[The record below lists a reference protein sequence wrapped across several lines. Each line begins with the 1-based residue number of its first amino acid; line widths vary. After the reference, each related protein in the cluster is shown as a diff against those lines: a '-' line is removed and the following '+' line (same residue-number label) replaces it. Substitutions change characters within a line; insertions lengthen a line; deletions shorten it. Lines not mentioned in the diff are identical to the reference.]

1 MAASTPTPDPW
12 GGPGW
17 HTPVPADHPATPLL
31 SARAVRARS
40 HAVLD
45 HVAAGRSP
53 HWRWAPERLAATVAA
68 VVETTRASYPDLRV
82 PVHSRWRH
90 FEAGGVDRWAA
101 LAGAGPHPSPPPL
114 GEGARPE
121 FLAAAPGLLPPAGG
135 GREGGLRSPPT
146 LLGEAQRLE
155 RARVRIDLVIPS
167 VLLDAGAGAAWHYD
181 DAAHGQRLSRSEGL
195 GVASFDWF
203 ARGGWSADPT
213 APLRTDAAAL
223 AAVTPDALAGAFQV
237 GADNP
242 LVGLDGRAALLR
254 RLGEVMAATPA
265 VFGVPARLGNMLD
278 FLLKQAEGDR
288 IDADVVL
295 GTLLRALGP
304 VWPGRLALEGVNLGD
319 CWHHPATADGWMP
332 FHKLTQWLTYS
343 LLEPLADA
351 GLRVTG
357 LDALTGLPEYR
368 NGGLLLDTGLLVPAT
383 GALPTAL
390 RSVDDPAIV
399 EWRAVTV
406 AALDLIA
413 DGVRAAL
420 GLSAEA
426 FPLACVLEGG
436 TWATGRRLAA
446 ARRPGGAPP
455 LNIASDGT
463 VF

>member
-1 MAASTPTPDPW
+1 MAASIPKPDRW

-53 HWRWAPERLAATVAA
+53 HWRWEPSRLAATVAA

-90 FEAGGVDRWAA
+90 FEAGGADRWAA
-101 LAGAGPHPSPPPL
+101 LADAAG
-114 GEGARPE
+114 
-121 FLAAAPGLLPPAGG
+121 LA
-135 GREGGLRSPPT
+135 
-146 LLGEAQRLE
+146 GEAQRLE

-203 ARGGWSADPT
+203 ARGGWSADLAT
-213 APLRTDAAAL
+213 PLRTDAAAL

-278 FLLKQAEGDR
+278 FLLMQADGDR

-304 VWPGRLALEGVNLGD
+304 VWPGRLSLEGVNLGD

-351 GLRVTG
+351 GLHVTG

-368 NGGLLLDTGLLVPAT
+368 NGGLLLDTGLLVPAS
-383 GALPTAL
+383 GALPTVL
-390 RSVDDPAIV
+390 LSVDDPAIV

-413 DGVRAAL
+413 DGVRATL

>member
-1 MAASTPTPDPW
+1 MAASIPTPDRW
-12 GGPGW
+12 GGPCW

-53 HWRWAPERLAATVAA
+53 HWRWEPSRLAATVAA

-101 LAGAGPHPSPPPL
+101 LADAAGLAGA
-114 GEGARPE
+114 
-121 FLAAAPGLLPPAGG
+121 
-135 GREGGLRSPPT
+135 
-146 LLGEAQRLE
+146 AQRLE

-203 ARGGWSADPT
+203 ARGGWSADAA

-237 GADNP
+237 GADNT

-278 FLLKQAEGDR
+278 FLLMQAEGDR

-304 VWPGRLALEGVNLGD
+304 VWPGRLSLEGVNLGD
-319 CWHHPATADGWMP
+319 CWHHSATADGWMP

-351 GLRVTG
+351 GLHVTG

-368 NGGLLLDTGLLVPAT
+368 NGGLLLDTGLLVPAS
-383 GALPTAL
+383 GALPTVL
-390 RSVDDPAIV
+390 LSVDDPAIV

-413 DGVRAAL
+413 EGVRATL

>member
-1 MAASTPTPDPW
+1 MAASIPTPDRW

-45 HVAAGRSP
+45 HVTAGRSP
-53 HWRWAPERLAATVAA
+53 HWRWEPSRLAATVAA

-90 FEAGGVDRWAA
+90 FEAGGADRWAA
-101 LAGAGPHPSPPPL
+101 LADAAGLAGA
-114 GEGARPE
+114 
-121 FLAAAPGLLPPAGG
+121 
-135 GREGGLRSPPT
+135 
-146 LLGEAQRLE
+146 AQRLE

-203 ARGGWSADPT
+203 ARGGWSADAK

-265 VFGVPARLGNMLD
+265 VFGAPARLGNMLD
-278 FLLKQAEGDR
+278 FLLMQAEGDR

-304 VWPGRLALEGVNLGD
+304 VWPGRLSLEGVNLGD

-351 GLRVTG
+351 GLSVTG

-383 GALPTAL
+383 GALPTL
-390 RSVDDPAIV
+390 LLSVDDPAIV

-413 DGVRAAL
+413 DGVRATL

>member
-45 HVAAGRSP
+45 HVAAGRSL
-53 HWRWAPERLAATVAA
+53 HWRWAPERLADTVAA
-68 VVETTRASYPDLRV
+68 VVETTRAAYPDLRV

-90 FEAGGVDRWAA
+90 FEAGGADRWAA
-101 LAGAGPHPSPPPL
+101 LADAAG
-114 GEGARPE
+114 
-121 FLAAAPGLLPPAGG
+121 LA
-135 GREGGLRSPPT
+135 
-146 LLGEAQRLE
+146 GEAQRLE

-167 VLLDAGAGAAWHYD
+167 VLLDAGAGAAWRYD

-203 ARGGWSADPT
+203 ARGGWSADAA

-265 VFGVPARLGNMLD
+265 VFGAPARLGNLLD
-278 FLLKQAEGDR
+278 FLRMQAAGDR

-304 VWPGRLALEGVNLGD
+304 VWPGRLSLEGVNLGD

-368 NGGLLLDTGLLVPAT
+368 NGGLLLDTGLLVPVS

-390 RSVDDPAIV
+390 LSVDDPAIV

-413 DGVRAAL
+413 DGVRATL
-420 GLSAEA
+420 GRSAEA

-446 ARRPGGAPP
+446 ARRPGGPPP

>member
-45 HVAAGRSP
+45 HVAAGRSL
-53 HWRWAPERLAATVAA
+53 HWRWAPQRLADTVAA
-68 VVETTRASYPDLRV
+68 VVETTRAAYPDLRV

-90 FEAGGVDRWAA
+90 FEAGGADRWAA
-101 LAGAGPHPSPPPL
+101 LADAAG
-114 GEGARPE
+114 
-121 FLAAAPGLLPPAGG
+121 LA
-135 GREGGLRSPPT
+135 
-146 LLGEAQRLE
+146 GEAQRLE

-167 VLLDAGAGAAWHYD
+167 VLLDAGAGAAWRYD

-203 ARGGWSADPT
+203 ARGGWSADAA

-265 VFGVPARLGNMLD
+265 VFGAPARLGNLLD
-278 FLLKQAEGDR
+278 FLRMQAAGDR

-304 VWPGRLALEGVNLGD
+304 VWPGRLSLEGVNLGD

-368 NGGLLLDTGLLVPAT
+368 NGGLLLDTGLLVPAS

-390 RSVDDPAIV
+390 LSVDDPAIV

-413 DGVRAAL
+413 DGVRATL
-420 GLSAEA
+420 GRSAEA

-446 ARRPGGAPP
+446 ARRPGGPPP

>member
-1 MAASTPTPDPW
+1 MAASIPTPDRW

-53 HWRWAPERLAATVAA
+53 HWRWEPSRLAQTVAA

-101 LAGAGPHPSPPPL
+101 LADAAG
-114 GEGARPE
+114 
-121 FLAAAPGLLPPAGG
+121 LA
-135 GREGGLRSPPT
+135 
-146 LLGEAQRLE
+146 GEAQRLE

-203 ARGGWSADPT
+203 VRGGWSADAA

-223 AAVTPDALAGAFQV
+223 AAVTPDALADAFQV

-265 VFGVPARLGNMLD
+265 VFGAPARLGNMLD
-278 FLLKQAEGDR
+278 FLLMQAEGDR

-304 VWPGRLALEGVNLGD
+304 VWPGRLSLEGVNLGD

-351 GLRVTG
+351 GLHVTG

-368 NGGLLLDTGLLVPAT
+368 NGGLLLDTGLLMPAS
-383 GALPTAL
+383 GALPTVLLSA
-390 RSVDDPAIV
+390 DDPAIV

-413 DGVRAAL
+413 DGVRATL

>member
-1 MAASTPTPDPW
+1 MAASIPKPDRW
-12 GGPGW
+12 GGSGW

-31 SARAVRARS
+31 SARAVRQRS

-53 HWRWAPERLAATVAA
+53 HWRWEPSRLAATVAA

-90 FEAGGVDRWAA
+90 FEAGGADRWAA
-101 LAGAGPHPSPPPL
+101 LAEAAG
-114 GEGARPE
+114 
-121 FLAAAPGLLPPAGG
+121 LA
-135 GREGGLRSPPT
+135 
-146 LLGEAQRLE
+146 GEAQRLE

-181 DAAHGQRLSRSEGL
+181 DTAHGQRLSRSEGL

-203 ARGGWSADPT
+203 ARGGWSADAK

-265 VFGVPARLGNMLD
+265 VFGAPARLGNMLD
-278 FLLKQAEGDR
+278 FLLMQAEGDR

-304 VWPGRLALEGVNLGD
+304 VWPGRLSLEGVNLGD

-351 GLRVTG
+351 GLTVTG

-368 NGGLLLDTGLLVPAT
+368 NGGLLLDAGLLVPAS
-383 GALPTAL
+383 GALPTVL
-390 RSVDDPAIV
+390 LSVDDPAIV

-413 DGVRAAL
+413 EGVRATL

>member
-53 HWRWAPERLAATVAA
+53 HWRWEPSRLAATVAA

-90 FEAGGVDRWAA
+90 FEAGGADRWAA
-101 LAGAGPHPSPPPL
+101 LADAAG
-114 GEGARPE
+114 
-121 FLAAAPGLLPPAGG
+121 LA
-135 GREGGLRSPPT
+135 
-146 LLGEAQRLE
+146 GEAQRLE

-203 ARGGWSADPT
+203 ARGGWSADAE

-265 VFGVPARLGNMLD
+265 VFGAPARLGNMLD
-278 FLLKQAEGDR
+278 FLLMQAEGDR

-304 VWPGRLALEGVNLGD
+304 VWPGRLSLEGVNLGD

-351 GLRVTG
+351 GLSVTG

-368 NGGLLLDTGLLVPAT
+368 NGGLLLDTGLLMPAS
-383 GALPTAL
+383 GALPTVL
-390 RSVDDPAIV
+390 LSVDDPAIV

-413 DGVRAAL
+413 EGVRATL

>member
-1 MAASTPTPDPW
+1 MAASIPTPDRW

-53 HWRWAPERLAATVAA
+53 HWRWEPSRLAATVAA

-90 FEAGGVDRWAA
+90 FEAGGADRWAA
-101 LAGAGPHPSPPPL
+101 LADAAG
-114 GEGARPE
+114 
-121 FLAAAPGLLPPAGG
+121 LA
-135 GREGGLRSPPT
+135 
-146 LLGEAQRLE
+146 GEAQRLE

-203 ARGGWSADPT
+203 ARGGWSADAA

-223 AAVTPDALAGAFQV
+223 AAVTPDALAEAFQV

-265 VFGVPARLGNMLD
+265 VFGAPARLGNLLD
-278 FLLKQAEGDR
+278 FLLMQAEGDR

-304 VWPGRLALEGVNLGD
+304 VWPGRLSLEGVNLGD

-351 GLRVTG
+351 GLHVTG

-368 NGGLLLDTGLLVPAT
+368 NGGLLLDTGLLMPAS
-383 GALPTAL
+383 GALPTVL
-390 RSVDDPAIV
+390 LSVDDPAIV

-413 DGVRAAL
+413 DGVRATL

>member
-1 MAASTPTPDPW
+1 MAASIPEPDRW
-12 GGPGW
+12 SGPGW

-53 HWRWAPERLAATVAA
+53 HWRWEPSRLAATVAA

-90 FEAGGVDRWAA
+90 FEAGGADRWAA
-101 LAGAGPHPSPPPL
+101 LADAAG
-114 GEGARPE
+114 
-121 FLAAAPGLLPPAGG
+121 LA
-135 GREGGLRSPPT
+135 
-146 LLGEAQRLE
+146 GEAQRLE

-167 VLLDAGAGAAWHYD
+167 VLLDAGAGAAWRYD

-203 ARGGWSADPT
+203 VRGGWSADAK

-265 VFGVPARLGNMLD
+265 VFGAPARLGNLLD
-278 FLLKQAEGDR
+278 FLLMQAEGDR

-295 GTLLRALGP
+295 STLLRALGP
-304 VWPGRLALEGVNLGD
+304 VWPGRLSLEGVNLGD
-319 CWHHPATADGWMP
+319 CWHHPAAADGWMP

-351 GLRVTG
+351 GLHVTG

-368 NGGLLLDTGLLVPAT
+368 NGGLLLDAGLLVPAS
-383 GALPTAL
+383 GALPTVL
-390 RSVDDPAIV
+390 LSVDDPAIV

-413 DGVRAAL
+413 EGVRATL

>member
-1 MAASTPTPDPW
+1 MAASIPTPDRW

-53 HWRWAPERLAATVAA
+53 HWRWEPSRLAQTVAA
-68 VVETTRASYPDLRV
+68 VIETTRASYPDLRV

-90 FEAGGVDRWAA
+90 FEAGGADRWAA
-101 LAGAGPHPSPPPL
+101 LAEAAG
-114 GEGARPE
+114 
-121 FLAAAPGLLPPAGG
+121 LA
-135 GREGGLRSPPT
+135 
-146 LLGEAQRLE
+146 GEAQRLE

-167 VLLDAGAGAAWHYD
+167 VLLDAGAGVAWHYD

-203 ARGGWSADPT
+203 ARGGWSADAK

-237 GADNP
+237 CANNP

-265 VFGVPARLGNMLD
+265 VFGAPARLGNMLD
-278 FLLKQAEGDR
+278 FLLMQAEGDR

-351 GLRVTG
+351 GLTVTG

-368 NGGLLLDTGLLVPAT
+368 NGGLLLDTGLLVPAS
-383 GALPTAL
+383 GALPTVL
-390 RSVDDPAIV
+390 LSVDDPAIV

-413 DGVRAAL
+413 EGVRATL

-446 ARRPGGAPP
+446 ARRPGGPPP

>member
-1 MAASTPTPDPW
+1 MAASIPTPDRW

-40 HAVLD
+40 HSVLD

-53 HWRWAPERLAATVAA
+53 HWRWEPSRLAATVAT

-90 FEAGGVDRWAA
+90 FEAGGADRWAA
-101 LAGAGPHPSPPPL
+101 LADAAG
-114 GEGARPE
+114 
-121 FLAAAPGLLPPAGG
+121 LAG
-135 GREGGLRSPPT
+135 T
-146 LLGEAQRLE
+146 AQRLE

-203 ARGGWSADPT
+203 ARGGWSADAK

-265 VFGVPARLGNMLD
+265 VFGAPARLGNMLD
-278 FLLKQAEGDR
+278 FLLMQAEGDR

-304 VWPGRLALEGVNLGD
+304 VWPGRLSLEGVNLGD
-319 CWHHPATADGWMP
+319 CWHHPATADGWIP

-351 GLRVTG
+351 GLHVTG

-368 NGGLLLDTGLLVPAT
+368 NGGLLLDTGLLVPAS
-383 GALPTAL
+383 GALPTVL
-390 RSVDDPAIV
+390 LSVDDPAIV

-413 DGVRAAL
+413 EGVRATL

>member
-53 HWRWAPERLAATVAA
+53 HWRWEPSRLAATVAA

-90 FEAGGVDRWAA
+90 FEAGGADRWAA
-101 LAGAGPHPSPPPL
+101 LADAAG
-114 GEGARPE
+114 
-121 FLAAAPGLLPPAGG
+121 LA
-135 GREGGLRSPPT
+135 
-146 LLGEAQRLE
+146 GEAQRLE

-203 ARGGWSADPT
+203 ARGGWSADAK

-242 LVGLDGRAALLR
+242 LVGQDGRAALLR

-278 FLLKQAEGDR
+278 FLLMQAEGDR

-295 GTLLRALGP
+295 STLLRALGP
-304 VWPGRLALEGVNLGD
+304 VWPGRLSLEGVNLGD

-351 GLRVTG
+351 GLHVTG

-368 NGGLLLDTGLLVPAT
+368 NGGLLLDAGLLVPAS
-383 GALPTAL
+383 GALPTVL
-390 RSVDDPAIV
+390 LSVDDPAIV

-413 DGVRAAL
+413 EGVRATL

>member
-53 HWRWAPERLAATVAA
+53 HWRWEPSRLAATVAA

-90 FEAGGVDRWAA
+90 FEAGGADRWAA
-101 LAGAGPHPSPPPL
+101 LAEAAG
-114 GEGARPE
+114 
-121 FLAAAPGLLPPAGG
+121 LA
-135 GREGGLRSPPT
+135 
-146 LLGEAQRLE
+146 GEAQRLE

-203 ARGGWSADPT
+203 ARGGWSADAK

-237 GADNP
+237 RADNP

-278 FLLKQAEGDR
+278 FLLMQAEGDR

-304 VWPGRLALEGVNLGD
+304 VWPGRLSLEGVNLGD

-351 GLRVTG
+351 GLHVTG

-368 NGGLLLDTGLLVPAT
+368 NGGLLLDTGLLVPAS
-383 GALPTAL
+383 GALPTVL
-390 RSVDDPAIV
+390 LSVDDPAIV

-413 DGVRAAL
+413 EGVRATL

>member
-1 MAASTPTPDPW
+1 MAASIPKPDRW

-53 HWRWAPERLAATVAA
+53 HWRWEPSRLAQTVAA

-90 FEAGGVDRWAA
+90 FEAGGADRWAA
-101 LAGAGPHPSPPPL
+101 LAEAAG
-114 GEGARPE
+114 
-121 FLAAAPGLLPPAGG
+121 LA
-135 GREGGLRSPPT
+135 
-146 LLGEAQRLE
+146 GEAQRLE

-203 ARGGWSADPT
+203 ARGGWSANAK

-265 VFGVPARLGNMLD
+265 VFGAPARLGNLLD
-278 FLLKQAEGDR
+278 FLLMQADGDR

-304 VWPGRLALEGVNLGD
+304 VWPGRLSLEGVNLGD

-351 GLRVTG
+351 GLHVTG

-368 NGGLLLDTGLLVPAT
+368 NGGLLLDAGLLVPAS
-383 GALPTAL
+383 GALPTVL
-390 RSVDDPAIV
+390 LSVDDPAIV

-413 DGVRAAL
+413 EGVRATL

>member
-1 MAASTPTPDPW
+1 MAASIPTPDRW

-45 HVAAGRSP
+45 HVAAGRSL
-53 HWRWAPERLAATVAA
+53 HWRWEPSRLAQTVAA

-90 FEAGGVDRWAA
+90 FEAGGADRWAA
-101 LAGAGPHPSPPPL
+101 LADAAG
-114 GEGARPE
+114 
-121 FLAAAPGLLPPAGG
+121 LA
-135 GREGGLRSPPT
+135 
-146 LLGEAQRLE
+146 GEAQRLE

-203 ARGGWSADPT
+203 ARGGWSADAK

-278 FLLKQAEGDR
+278 FLLMQAEGDR

-304 VWPGRLALEGVNLGD
+304 VWPGRLSLEGVNLGD

-351 GLRVTG
+351 GLSVTG

-368 NGGLLLDTGLLVPAT
+368 NGGLLLDTGLLVPAS
-383 GALPTAL
+383 GALPTVL
-390 RSVDDPAIV
+390 LSVDDPAIV

-413 DGVRAAL
+413 EGVRATL

>member
-1 MAASTPTPDPW
+1 MAASIPTPDRW
-12 GGPGW
+12 SGPGW
-17 HTPVPADHPATPLL
+17 HMPVPADHPATPLL

-53 HWRWAPERLAATVAA
+53 HWRWEPSRLAATVAA

-90 FEAGGVDRWAA
+90 FEARGADRWAA
-101 LAGAGPHPSPPPL
+101 LADAAG
-114 GEGARPE
+114 
-121 FLAAAPGLLPPAGG
+121 LA
-135 GREGGLRSPPT
+135 
-146 LLGEAQRLE
+146 GEAQRLE

-203 ARGGWSADPT
+203 ARGGWSADAK

-265 VFGVPARLGNMLD
+265 VFGAPARLGNMLD
-278 FLLKQAEGDR
+278 FLLMQAEGDR

-304 VWPGRLALEGVNLGD
+304 VWPGRLSLEGVNLGD

-351 GLRVTG
+351 GLTVTG
-357 LDALTGLPEYR
+357 LDVLTGLPEYR
-368 NGGLLLDTGLLVPAT
+368 NGGLLLDTGLLVPAS

-390 RSVDDPAIV
+390 LSVDDPAIV

-413 DGVRAAL
+413 EGVRATL

>member
-1 MAASTPTPDPW
+1 MAASTPKPDRW

-45 HVAAGRSP
+45 HVAAGRSL
-53 HWRWAPERLAATVAA
+53 HWRWEPSRLAQTVAA

-101 LAGAGPHPSPPPL
+101 LADAAG
-114 GEGARPE
+114 
-121 FLAAAPGLLPPAGG
+121 LA
-135 GREGGLRSPPT
+135 
-146 LLGEAQRLE
+146 GEAQRLE

-181 DAAHGQRLSRSEGL
+181 DAADGQRLSRSEGL

-203 ARGGWSADPT
+203 ARGGWSADAT

-223 AAVTPDALAGAFQV
+223 AAVTPDALASAFQV

-265 VFGVPARLGNMLD
+265 VFGAPARLGNLLD
-278 FLLKQAEGDR
+278 FLLMQAEGDR

-304 VWPGRLALEGVNLGD
+304 VWPGRLSLEGVNLGD

-351 GLRVTG
+351 GLHVTG

-368 NGGLLLDTGLLVPAT
+368 NGGLLLDTGLLMPAS
-383 GALPTAL
+383 GALPTVL
-390 RSVDDPAIV
+390 LSVDDPAIV

-413 DGVRAAL
+413 EGVRATL

>member
-1 MAASTPTPDPW
+1 MAASIPTPDRW
-12 GGPGW
+12 GGSGW

-53 HWRWAPERLAATVAA
+53 HWRWEPSRLAATVAA

-90 FEAGGVDRWAA
+90 FEAGGADRWAA
-101 LAGAGPHPSPPPL
+101 LAEAVG
-114 GEGARPE
+114 
-121 FLAAAPGLLPPAGG
+121 LA
-135 GREGGLRSPPT
+135 
-146 LLGEAQRLE
+146 GEAQRLE

-167 VLLDAGAGAAWHYD
+167 VLLDAGAGAAWRYD

-203 ARGGWSADPT
+203 ARGGWSADAK

-265 VFGVPARLGNMLD
+265 VFGAPARLGNMLD
-278 FLLKQAEGDR
+278 FLLMQAEGDR

-304 VWPGRLALEGVNLGD
+304 VWPGRLSLEGVNLGD

-351 GLRVTG
+351 GLSVTG

-368 NGGLLLDTGLLVPAT
+368 NGGLLLDTGLLVPAS
-383 GALPTAL
+383 GALPTVL
-390 RSVDDPAIV
+390 LSVDDPAIV

-413 DGVRAAL
+413 EGVRATL